1 MRKTFLFFLFA
12 GLTATVS
19 AQSAATTPGTLR
31 LTVDDAVKLAL
42 ENNADLKAD
51 RLDPQIGDTRVAVAA
66 GAFKPT
72 FNSSVQRNNQL
83 QPPAGFLVPTPTRN
97 DVVTSNAGVSQR
109 LPRFGT
115 SYSLGWSATH
125 TDSNSFLNSYNPL
138 LQSGLSLSVSQP
150 LVRDLSVDAS
160 RQLLTTSR
168 INREI
173 ADTRLRESLVR
184 TAANVKA
191 AYWNLVSA
199 KANVEARRKALE
211 LTQELARVNKARVDV
226 GQSPPL
232 DLVSALAEG
241 AANEEQLIVAET
253 AVKEAEDR
261 LRLLILDT
269 TQRDSWTVQIE
280 AVDSPPVGLPA
291 PDVDQAVTIA
301 LRDRADLT
309 RARKD
314 IETSQ
319 TSLRFA
325 GNQRLPDIR
334 LNASYQA
341 SGLGGTQVIRTG
353 TFPGT
358 IVGSGAVTDFGSVL
372 TQLIG
377 RDYPTWGV
385 GVSVSYPIG
394 KSAEE
399 ANFARARLETTQAQE
414 RLKSAEAR
422 AIQQVRDA
430 GWKIDMN
437 ARRIQTARTA
447 RELAEQR
454 LDAEQKRLDV
464 GLSTNFLV
472 IQAQRDLAQAKTN
485 ELSALLA
492 YDLALVDFD
501 TLQQAGP
508 AGASGGGASTSP
520 SGSTPTS
527 IATTAAAATSNAG
540 ASRTPGVPSAQ

>member
-1 MRKTFLFFLFA
+1 
-12 GLTATVS
+12 
-19 AQSAATTPGTLR
+19 
-31 LTVDDAVKLAL
+31 VD
-42 ENNADLKAD
+42 
-51 RLDPQIGDTRVAVAA
+51 T
-66 GAFKPT
+66 
-72 FNSSVQRNNQL
+72 
-83 QPPAGFLVPTPTRN
+83 PPA
-97 DVVTSNAGVSQR
+97 
-109 LPRFGT
+109 
-115 SYSLGWSATH
+115 
-125 TDSNSFLNSYNPL
+125 
-138 LQSGLSLSVSQP
+138 
-150 LVRDLSVDAS
+150 
-160 RQLLTTSR
+160 
-168 INREI
+168 
-173 ADTRLRESLVR
+173 
-184 TAANVKA
+184 
-191 AYWNLVSA
+191 
-199 KANVEARRKALE
+199 
-211 LTQELARVNKARVDV
+211 
-226 GQSPPL
+226 
-232 DLVSALAEG
+232 
-241 AANEEQLIVAET
+241 
-253 AVKEAEDR
+253 
-261 LRLLILDT
+261 
-269 TQRDSWTVQIE
+269 
-280 AVDSPPVGLPA
+280 GLPA
-291 PDVDQAVTIA
+291 PDVDQAVTNA

-319 TSLRFA
+319 TSLKFA

-341 SGLGGTQVIRTG
+341 SGLGGTQVIRAG

-372 TQLIG
+372 SQLLG

-399 ANFARARLETTQAQE
+399 ANLARARLENTQAQE
-414 RLKSAEAR
+414 RLKGAEAR
-422 AIQQVRDA
+422 VIQQVRDA

-437 ARRIQTARTA
+437 ARRIQTTRTA

-508 AGASGGGASTSP
+508 AGASGSGAPTAPSAPTPAST
-520 SGSTPTS
+520 
-527 IATTAAAATSNAG
+527 ATTAAAVAPNAG
-540 ASRTPGVPSAQ
+540 TSRIPGVPSAQ